1 MALSVFDIFKIGI
14 GPSSSHTVGPMN
26 AARQF
31 VLDLDAQRLLDST
44 HKVAIQLDGSRAL
57 TGQGH
62 CTDRAVLLGLEGH
75 RPDEI
80 EPDTIESTVARI
92 RASGR
97 LKLLGRHEIEFDEP
111 LDLLY
116 HRNQVLPGHSNGM
129 RFDRRRVH
137 SASRGGGR
145 GGRESRGQGALSIR
159 VGSGVAHTRTHSWA
173 RDFRVDA
180 GQRAHVAA

>member
-1 MALSVFDIFKIGI
+1 MTLSVFDIFKIGI

-31 VLDLDAQRLLDST
+31 ALDVDARRLLDST
-44 HKVAIQLDGSRAL
+44 HKVAIQLYGSLAL

-92 RASGR
+92 RSSGR
-97 LKLLGRHEIEFDEP
+97 LKLLGPD
-111 LDLLY
+111 
-116 HRNQVLPGHSNGM
+116 PGSL
-129 RFDRRRVH
+129 RVVDTTQE
-137 SASRGGGR
+137 SEGR
-145 GGRESRGQGALSIR
+145 
-159 VGSGVAHTRTHSWA
+159 
-173 RDFRVDA
+173 
-180 GQRAHVAA
+180 